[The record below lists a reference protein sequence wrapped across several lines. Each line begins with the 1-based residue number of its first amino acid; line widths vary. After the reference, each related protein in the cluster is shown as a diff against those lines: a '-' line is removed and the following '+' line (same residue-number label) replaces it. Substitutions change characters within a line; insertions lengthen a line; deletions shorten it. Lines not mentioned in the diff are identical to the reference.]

1 MNELLFKPVRELAE
15 LLRTRQVSPVELTAV
30 ALERLERHGPTLNA
44 VVTVTRERALA
55 QAARAEREITRGEYR
70 GPLHGVPYGAKDLLA
85 TSEGIPTTWGAA
97 PFKDQRF
104 KDDAT
109 VVKKLEQA
117 GAVLCAKL
125 AMIELAGG
133 MGYRQ
138 PNASFTGPPKNPWDT
153 TRWTGGS
160 SSGSGAAVAAGL
172 LPFAIGSETWGS
184 IIGPA
189 GFCGVTGLRPTYGR
203 VSRHGAMALCWTL
216 DKLGPLA
223 LTADDTGLLLEA
235 IAGPDEADTSSFP
248 EPWSYELG
256 SNRWRPKLGVVRATL
271 GYVSDEVKVNFERS
285 LSELAEFAD
294 LDDVS
299 LPDLPYIAAGQTIL
313 GAEAASAFEE
323 FLREGGASGL
333 TAPEDAYMWQARF
346 AIPAVDYLRALRLRG
361 VMAEAVD
368 ETMRPYDALIAPSRQ
383 IIASEID
390 REMPSSQATD
400 VMGAVGNL
408 LGLPGITVPNGLAG
422 GMPTG
427 LLFLGRAYD
436 ENRTINA
443 ARLYQSRTDWHTHHP
458 SGWE

>member
-1 MNELLFKPVRELAE
+1 MNELLFKPVRELGD
-15 LLRTRQVSPVELTAV
+15 LLRTKQVSPVELTAV

-70 GPLHGVPYGAKDLLA
+70 GPLHGIPYGAKDLLA

-104 KDDAT
+104 NDDAT

-117 GAVLCAKL
+117 GAVLCAKM

-235 IAGPDEADTSSFP
+235 IAGPDGADTSSFP
-248 EPWSYELG
+248 EPWSYEPASG
-256 SNRWRPKLGVVRATL
+256 RWRPKLGVVRATL
-271 GYVSDEVKVNFERS
+271 EYVSDEVKVNFERS

-294 LDDVS
+294 LDDVK
-299 LPDLPYIAAGQTIL
+299 LPDLPYISAGQTIL

-390 REMPSSQATD
+390 REMSSSQATD

>member
-1 MNELLFKPVRELAE
+1 MNELLFKPVRELGD

-55 QAARAEREITRGEYR
+55 QAARAEQEITRGEYR

-104 KDDAT
+104 NDDAT
-109 VVKKLEQA
+109 VIRKLEQA

-235 IAGPDEADTSSFP
+235 IAGPDGADTSSFP
-248 EPWSYELG
+248 EPWSYEPASG
-256 SNRWRPKLGVVRATL
+256 RWRPKLGVVRSTL
-271 GYVSDEVKVNFERS
+271 EYVSDEVKVNFERS

-294 LDDVS
+294 LDDVR

-333 TAPEDAYMWQARF
+333 TALEDAYMWQARF

-408 LGLPGITVPNGLAG
+408 LGLPGITVPNGLVE

-443 ARLYQSRTDWHTHHP
+443 ARLYQSRTDWHAHHP

>member
-55 QAARAEREITRGEYR
+55 QAARAEQEITRGEYR
-70 GPLHGVPYGAKDLLA
+70 GPLHGIPYGAKDLLA

-104 KDDAT
+104 NDDAT
-109 VVKKLEQA
+109 VIKKLEQA

-248 EPWSYELG
+248 EPWSYEPASG
-256 SNRWRPKLGVVRATL
+256 QWRPKLGVVRATL
-271 GYVSDEVKVNFERS
+271 EYVSDEVKVNFERS

-294 LDDVS
+294 LDDVR

-408 LGLPGITVPNGLAG
+408 LGLPGITVPNGLAE

>member
-55 QAARAEREITRGEYR
+55 QAARAEQEITRGEYR
-70 GPLHGVPYGAKDLLA
+70 GPLHGIPYGAKDLLT

-97 PFKDQRF
+97 PFKGQRF
-104 KDDAT
+104 NDDAT
-109 VVKKLEQA
+109 VIRKLEQA

-223 LTADDTGLLLEA
+223 LTADDTGLLLQA

-248 EPWSYELG
+248 EPWSYEPASG
-256 SNRWRPKLGVVRATL
+256 RWRPKLGVVRSTL
-271 GYVSDEVKVNFERS
+271 EYVSDEVKVNFERS

-294 LDDVS
+294 LDDVR

-383 IIASEID
+383 VIASEID

-408 LGLPGITVPNGLAG
+408 LGLPGITVPNGLAE

-436 ENRTINA
+436 ENWTINA